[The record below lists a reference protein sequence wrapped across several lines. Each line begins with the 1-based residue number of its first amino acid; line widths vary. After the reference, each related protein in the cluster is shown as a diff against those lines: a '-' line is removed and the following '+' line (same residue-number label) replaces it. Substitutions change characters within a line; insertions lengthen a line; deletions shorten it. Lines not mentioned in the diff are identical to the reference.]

1 MTGMNWVRA
10 AALGMAVAAGLATAG
25 VCAPAPASRSADPP
39 KPAAVDPPPPASLEN
54 RDVEAWADA
63 YLHTEGWTLLTHN
76 LEGAHLTSQR
86 GALKA
91 RDGLLEL
98 EIRTELFH
106 PVAFSRGAARS
117 GVALWSVDC
126 AKKRL
131 AILSMTAFA
140 HNNMQGELGKKTVG
154 VRDWREPNEGESATF
169 GVICSVA
176 KTGKGFSPKSL
187 APISPS

>member
-1 MTGMNWVRA
+1 MLKDMSGMRA
-10 AALGMAVAAGLATAG
+10 AALGMAIAAGLATVG
-25 VCAPAPASRSADPP
+25 VCAPAPAP
-39 KPAAVDPPPPASLEN
+39 KPAVVDPPPPASLEN

-91 RDGLLEL
+91 REGLLEL

-106 PVAFSRGAARS
+106 PVAFSRGEARS

-126 AKKRL
+126 ARKRL

-169 GVICSVA
+169 GVICSAA
-176 KTGKGFSPKSL
+176 KTGKGFTPKAL